1 MSRASMTALGIAAL
15 RALERERPPAERI
28 VDDPYARHFVGEW
41 LFRVMTFFDHLGWG
55 ERRGPG
61 VQGYIVARE
70 RAIDDLFLRMLGEGM
85 EQAVILGAGYDA
97 RAYRFAR
104 PLRGVRVFEVDE
116 PATQEAKKARLAQI
130 SDEIDGAVTM
140 VPLDLEQRTLR
151 ETLIAAGYD
160 PTLRTVFIMQGVMMY
175 LTAEAMDDTLRF
187 VRTSAATGSAI
198 LFDYTSTEILKGGGR
213 TEVRKTNRYARFGG
227 EQVRLGMDPVTATAW
242 LEERG
247 FTGVEHLR
255 SEQLH
260 DLYFH
265 GPNASRSVTTG
276 YGILLGRV
284 PG

>member
-1 MSRASMTALGIAAL
+1 MSRASMTALGIAAI

-70 RAIDDLFLRMLGEGM
+70 RAIDDLFLRMLGDGM
-85 EQAVILGAGYDA
+85 EQVVILGAGYDA

-104 PLRGVRVFEVDE
+104 PLRGLRVFEVDE
-116 PATQEAKKARLAQI
+116 PATQETKKARLDQI
-130 SDEIDGAVTM
+130 SDEFHGEVTM
-140 VPLDLEQRTLR
+140 VPLDLERRTLA
-151 ETLIAAGYD
+151 ESLLAAGYD
-160 PTLRTVFIMQGVMMY
+160 PALRTVFIMQGVMMY
-175 LTAEAMDDTLRF
+175 LTADAMDSTLRF
-187 VRTSAATGSAI
+187 VRSSAAPGSAI
-198 LFDYTSTEILKGGGR
+198 IFDYTANEILRGGGR
-213 TEVRKTNRYARFGG
+213 TEVRKTNRYGRFSG
-227 EQVRLGMDPVTATAW
+227 EQVRLGLDPESASTW
-242 LEERG
+242 LTERG
-247 FTGVEHLR
+247 FAGVEHLR

-265 GPNASRSVTTG
+265 GPNAARRVTTG